1 LAKLRFANH
10 RRAQV
15 MSTKYQNSADVPLDV
30 IIARLKELSD
40 AVAGGRESQG
50 REFTMRIPAECDRD
64 ADLVIG
70 EAARRLEQAQT
81 RVAELEKCVD
91 DGSDAWLLRKQAE
104 AVEDMWDKV
113 NPDNPGRSLKNE
125 AQRLRSEADDIER
138 GGDQ

>member
-1 LAKLRFANH
+1 
-10 RRAQV
+10 

-91 DGSDAWLLRKQAE
+91 DGSDAWLLRKQAAASKMKPNAFDLKPMTLSGE
-104 AVEDMWDKV
+104 VINEHSLRTH
-113 NPDNPGRSLKNE
+113 PDTRPQSP
-125 AQRLRSEADDIER
+125 
-138 GGDQ
+138 